1 MVNID
6 IGIDLGT
13 SNTVIYIKDKG
24 IVVNQPSVVAYEA
37 KSKKIIAVGNKA
49 KKMLGKTPEDIE
61 VTRPIRND
69 GAYAQDLCEVSDCK
83 TKDLGQTKH
92 LRLCAK
98 WCHGRT
104 AACSV

>member
-49 KKMLGKTPEDIE
+49 KKMLGYDPEWSFDRGIKAAIE
-61 VTRPIRND
+61 WYREN
-69 GAYAQDLCEVSDCK
+69 L
-83 TKDLGQTKH
+83 
-92 LRLCAK
+92 
-98 WCHGRT
+98 
-104 AACSV
+104 

>member
-49 KKMLGKTPEDIE
+49 KKMLG
-61 VTRPIRND
+61 
-69 GAYAQDLCEVSDCK
+69 GY
-83 TKDLGQTKH
+83 
-92 LRLCAK
+92 
-98 WCHGRT
+98 
-104 AACSV
+104 

>member
-61 VTRPIRND
+61 VTRPIRN
-69 GAYAQDLCEVSDCK
+69 LCQVSHCK
-83 TKDLGQTKH
+83 TEDLGQAKH
-92 LRLCAK
+92 LRLCTK
-98 WCHGRT
+98 WCHGCT
-104 AACSV
+104 APCGV

>member
-37 KSKKIIAVGNKA
+37 KSK
-49 KKMLGKTPEDIE
+49 
-61 VTRPIRND
+61 R
-69 GAYAQDLCEVSDCK
+69 S
-83 TKDLGQTKH
+83 
-92 LRLCAK
+92 LRLEIKPKDAWK
-98 WCHGRT
+98 DTGGY
-104 AACSV
+104 

>member
-37 KSKKIIAVGNKA
+37 KSIYFIGSTGI
-49 KKMLGKTPEDIE
+49 L
-61 VTRPIRND
+61 
-69 GAYAQDLCEVSDCK
+69 L
-83 TKDLGQTKH
+83 L
-92 LRLCAK
+92 
-98 WCHGRT
+98 W
-104 AACSV
+104 